1 MQARFYDFSSRQ
13 WDPITR
19 LQEGGG
25 DARLPSLA
33 MSRHGHAVAAWG
45 EGNMLALPDKPF
57 ILSES
62 IRGRIYRA
70 GVWESPA
77 VLLGDGPIQ
86 ARGVMD
92 AGINDAGEAS
102 AVLLQM
108 KPDSPQPLQ
117 IFLNRFY

>member
-1 MQARFYDFSSRQ
+1 
-13 WDPITR
+13 
-19 LQEGGG
+19 
-25 DARLPSLA
+25 
-33 MSRHGHAVAAWG
+33 
-45 EGNMLALPDKPF
+45 MLALPDKPF